1 MADNQEPPGQ
11 VQYAKYAMTNPARIF
26 TPFRK
31 PARNLWFPHART
43 CLGMAAFLFFSASLP
58 ASGAENTATPSHM
71 VAAAHPLAVEAGL
84 EALREGGSA
93 IDAAIA
99 TALVLTL
106 VEPQSSG
113 IGGGGFLVHYT
124 KKTGQIESFDG
135 RETAPA
141 GVDETLFLDAAGRPR
156 PFREAVVGGRSVGVP
171 GLLRMFEMTH
181 KAHGKL
187 PWKRLFAPAIHHAE
201 EGFTISKRLARMIAA
216 SNALDAFAPTKAYF
230 LNPDGTPKPAG
241 TLLRNPALARTFR
254 HLAEKGADAFYKG
267 PIADAIANT
276 VATASRN
283 PGAMTSED
291 IAAYRPVKRAVICR
305 PYRGARIC
313 TMGPPS
319 SGGVTLLQI
328 LGILENFDLGTHRP
342 GSIDAIHLIAEASRL
357 AFADRNRY
365 LADPDFVPQPIDAL
379 LNPAYLKKRA
389 SKISRTKSMGHARPG
404 ILAGAQPEKT
414 SEAHPESLSTT
425 HLSVVDGEGNALALT
440 ASIEGPFGSKLMV
453 HGFLLNNELTDFAFL
468 PAQGNRPVANRV
480 APGKRPR
487 SSMTP
492 TLVFDPDGRFRMA
505 IGSPGG
511 PYIIGFVLKTL
522 VATLDWKMGLQ
533 EAIALP
539 NFVNRNGK
547 TELEAETALD
557 VTVHDLEKLG
567 HNVLSR
573 ELTSGLHGIARKKT
587 GLTGGADPRREG
599 IALGE

>member
-1 MADNQEPPGQ
+1 
-11 VQYAKYAMTNPARIF
+11 MTRPARIF
-26 TPFRK
+26 TKFRK
-31 PARNLWFPHART
+31 PARNPWLTYART
-43 CLGMAAFLFFSASLP
+43 CLAMAAFLFFSALPP
-58 ASGAENTATPSHM
+58 ASAAENAATPPHM
-71 VAAAHPLAVEAGL
+71 VAAAHPLAVQAGL
-84 EALREGGSA
+84 EILREGGSA

-99 TALVLTL
+99 AELVLTL

-113 IGGGGFLVHYT
+113 IGGGSFLVHYA
-124 KKTGQIESFDG
+124 KKTGKVTSFDG

-141 GVDETLFLDAAGRPR
+141 GVDETLFLNAEGRPR
-156 PFREAVVGGRSVGVP
+156 PFHEAVVGGRSVGVP
-171 GLLRMFEMTH
+171 GLLRMLEMAH
-181 KAHGKL
+181 KAHGNL
-187 PWKRLFAPAIHHAE
+187 PWKRLFAPAIRHAE
-201 EGFTISKRLARMIAA
+201 EGFEISERLARMIA
-216 SNALDAFAPTKAYF
+216 NTKPLDAFAATKAYF

-241 TLLRNPALARTFR
+241 TILRNPALAHTLRR
-254 HLAEKGADAFYKG
+254 IAEDGADSFYEG
-267 PIADAIANT
+267 PIAKAIAKT

-283 PGAMTSED
+283 PGTMTPED
-291 IAAYRPVKRAVICR
+291 IAAYRPVKRAAICR
-305 PYRGARIC
+305 SYRGARIC

-328 LGILENFDLGTHRP
+328 LGILENFDLGAHRP
-342 GSIDAIHLIAEASRL
+342 GTTQTIHLITEASRL

-389 SKISRTKSMGHARPG
+389 SLISRTKSMGIAQPG
-404 ILAGAQPEKT
+404 IFPGTPPEKP
-414 SEAHPESLSTT
+414 SPAHPESLSTT

-440 ASIEGPFGSKLMV
+440 ASIEGPFGSRLMV

-468 PAQGNRPVANRV
+468 PVQNNMPVANRV

-522 VATLDWKMGLQ
+522 VATLDWKMDIQ

-557 VTVHDLEKLG
+557 AIADSLEKLG

-573 ELTSGLHGIARKKT
+573 KLTSGLHGIARQEN
-587 GLTGGADPRREG
+587 GFAGGADPRREG
-599 IALGE
+599 IALSE